1 MTDIVE
7 RLRYACGDGHP
18 QSDGCV
24 PMVPVEMLTDA
35 AATIVRLRGMLED
48 LMAVSGKAERGPSFA
63 EITKDFPRAP
73 KDLCGNE

>member
-7 RLRYACGDGHP
+7 RLRSFSRD
-18 QSDGCV
+18 
-24 PMVPVEMLTDA
+24 DA
-35 AATIVRLRGMLED
+35 DVIEPEQMKAMLEAAD
-48 LMAVSGKAERGPSFA
+48 VIEQLRDRLANSIAISGKAERGPSFA